1 MTTMLTIV
9 GVLAVCIIILLLLF
23 ACCKV
28 AADADRQSERDYARF
43 NCAAGMGVS
52 LATTRHGRNTSPF
65 RAIRQRAARI
75 ASCSSAKAIPPFWMD
90 SSA

>member
-28 AADADRQSERDYARF
+28 AADADRAVGAGL
-43 NCAAGMGVS
+43 CAPDAQKG
-52 LATTRHGRNTSPF
+52 
-65 RAIRQRAARI
+65 I
-75 ASCSSAKAIPPFWMD
+75 SA
-90 SSA
+90 

>member
-28 AADADRQSERDYARF
+28 AADADRQSERDYALLMR
-43 NCAAGMGVS
+43 
-52 LATTRHGRNTSPF
+52 R
-65 RAIRQRAARI
+65 
-75 ASCSSAKAIPPFWMD
+75 
-90 SSA
+90 

>member
-28 AADADRQSERDYARF
+28 AADADRQSERDYALLMRRK
-43 NCAAGMGVS
+43 VYLRES
-52 LATTRHGRNTSPF
+52 
-65 RAIRQRAARI
+65 
-75 ASCSSAKAIPPFWMD
+75 
-90 SSA
+90 